1 MLTSEIANM
10 NEVILFSA
18 VAILMYMVLVFVWA
32 TLIKDNSIV
41 DIGWGLGFVVVAA
54 VGLFIIPSPQPFHYV
69 LLGMVGI
76 WGIRLS
82 GYIFGRH
89 RNVGEDYRYAQ
100 WRKEWGKYVV
110 PRAFFQIFMLQGV
123 FMYIIA
129 LPLII
134 AMGNSAVGLNW
145 MSYIG
150 IALWLIGFLFEAVGD
165 WQKSKFKA
173 NPANQGKIMQS
184 GLWRYTRHPN
194 YFGEALLW
202 WGIWVFVLPAGYWYV
217 SIISPIILTFL
228 LTKVSGVAML
238 ERKYKG
244 NKEFENYARKTSA
257 FIPWWPKRDK

>member
-1 MLTSEIANM
+1 M
-10 NEVILFSA
+10 NEMLLYSA
-18 VAILMYMVLVFVWA
+18 LAIFAYMVLVFLWA

-41 DIGWGLGFVVVAA
+41 DIGWGMGFLVVAA
-54 VGLFIIPSPQPFHYV
+54 VGLIIMPLPQPFHYV
-69 LLGMVGI
+69 LAAMVGI

-110 PRAFFQIFMLQGV
+110 PRAFFQIFMLQGM
-123 FMYIIA
+123 FMYVIA
-129 LPLII
+129 LPIMI
-134 AMGNSAVGLNW
+134 AMGNSETELSWV
-145 MSYIG
+145 SYIG

-173 NPANQGKIMQS
+173 DPANNGKIMQS

-202 WGIWVFVLPAGYWYV
+202 WGIFVFVQPAGYWYV

-238 ERKYKG
+238 EKKYKG
-244 NKEFENYARKTSA
+244 NKAFEDYARRTSA
-257 FIPWWPKRDK
+257 FIPWWPKG

>member
-1 MLTSEIANM
+1 MIEVMLY
-10 NEVILFSA
+10 SA
-18 VAILMYMVLVFVWA
+18 VAIFAYMVLVFVWA

-41 DIGWGLGFVVVAA
+41 DIGWGMGFLVVTGT
-54 VGLFIIPSPQPFHYV
+54 GLVLLPAITPFHAV
-69 LLGMVGI
+69 LATIVAI
-76 WGIRLS
+76 WGLRLS

-129 LPLII
+129 LPLMM
-134 AMGNSAVGLNW
+134 AMANPSAAINW
-145 MSYIG
+145 VSYIG

-173 NPANQGKIMQS
+173 DPANQGKIMQS

-202 WGIWVFVLPAGYWYV
+202 WGLFVFVIPAGYWYV

-238 ERKYKG
+238 EKKYEG
-244 NKEFENYARKTSA
+244 NKEFEDYARRTSA
-257 FIPWWPKRDK
+257 FIPWWPK